1 MKCVLLAINVC
12 LCEMLFLT
20 YAQNT
25 LQPRRLLMKLTI
37 MTIKFKLKV
46 LIKFGVSEMMCEIE
60 SQKATKYVPFDVN
73 VSIILCE
80 MLFLACTKH
89 TSTTLPVNETQYYD
103 Y

>member
-37 MTIKFKLKV
+37 MTINIKLKV
-46 LIKFGVSEMMCEIE
+46 LIKFGVSDMMYEIE

-73 VSIILCE
+73 VSIICE

-89 TSTTLPVNETQYYD
+89 TSTTLPVNETQDYD